1 VAEAAAAGTAS
12 GRPFRLE
19 YRILRPD
26 GETRWLRSTTVGVT
40 NDAGEVARSGGI
52 IEDVTEARE
61 AAGALAENERR
72 LREIVDTA
80 FATTVLVDEG
90 RVVYANKRIAEIF
103 GYDVAEA
110 DGLPFAAFFP
120 PAEGERVLELLGPEA
135 EYEGEHRGVKKDG
148 TPMWLRVRSWPLAY
162 GGRTVRVVYLLDITA
177 LREAL
182 EGVRASEE
190 RYALAQRAADI
201 GSWDW
206 DVTTGGLLW
215 SDTIE
220 PMFGFGPGEF
230 GGTYD
235 AFLASVHP
243 DDRDFVV
250 SSVNAAVNEKREY
263 DIEHRIVW
271 PDGTVRWVSEK
282 GEVFYDAGDKPVRM
296 LGVVGDIT
304 TRKEAQENLKRAL
317 AETEQ
322 RRAEIAALLQAA
334 RAVLE
339 TPRFEAAARAIYDAA
354 QEAVG
359 AAAGYIALLTPDGTE
374 NEVVFLDTGEVR
386 CEVDPELPMPIRG
399 FREVAIRAQKPV
411 YENDFGQ
418 TSWVQYLPPGHAPLQ
433 NVLFAPLN
441 IEGKT
446 VGLLGLGNKPG
457 GFTANDALVAG
468 AFADFAAVALQ
479 NYRNLGRLE
488 ASEERYR
495 RIVETAEE
503 GIWMVDENNDTVF
516 VNRKM
521 VTMLGYGERELLGQ
535 PFLRYVE
542 AGPPAERAEE
552 LRRRGVVEQRDLKL
566 RRRDGTVVWG
576 IAVMSPI
583 FDDGGRYEGALMMI
597 TDITERKRAE
607 EALREAEL
615 RYRSLFEQS
624 PDGVLVLDPETMKPR
639 EFNEAAARQL
649 GYTPEEFAGLS
660 VFDYEAMESAED
672 TKARLAKLRRQ
683 GRDDFETL
691 HRTKTGE
698 ILNVFVTTKMVNI
711 DGRRGLYT
719 IFRDLTPLKRAE
731 QQLVATAAEL
741 ARSNRDLE
749 QFAYAAS
756 HDLQEPLRMV
766 SNYLQLLERRYGA
779 RLDGDAVEFLNYA
792 VDGARRMAEMVQ
804 DLLNYS
810 RVGSRGTP
818 FAPTDLNAA
827 LDQALADLQ
836 VAVEETGA
844 RVTRDELPTVAADAS
859 QMRQLFQNLMGNA
872 IKFRGPEPPQIHVG
886 AERRGGEWRLA
897 VRDNGIGIAPEF
909 RDRIFGVFQRL
920 HSRGEYPGTGIGLAI
935 CEKIVTRHGGRIWV
949 EAEPG
954 RGATFYFTLP
964 ARGEER

>member
-1 VAEAAAAGTAS
+1 
-12 GRPFRLE
+12 
-19 YRILRPD
+19 
-26 GETRWLRSTTVGVT
+26 
-40 NDAGEVARSGGI
+40 
-52 IEDVTEARE
+52 
-61 AAGALAENERR
+61 
-72 LREIVDTA
+72 
-80 FATTVLVDEG
+80 
-90 RVVYANKRIAEIF
+90 
-103 GYDVAEA
+103 
-110 DGLPFAAFFP
+110 
-120 PAEGERVLELLGPEA
+120 
-135 EYEGEHRGVKKDG
+135 
-148 TPMWLRVRSWPLAY
+148 
-162 GGRTVRVVYLLDITA
+162 
-177 LREAL
+177 
-182 EGVRASEE
+182 
-190 RYALAQRAADI
+190 
-201 GSWDW
+201 
-206 DVTTGGLLW
+206 
-215 SDTIE
+215 
-220 PMFGFGPGEF
+220 
-230 GGTYD
+230 
-235 AFLASVHP
+235 
-243 DDRDFVV
+243 
-250 SSVNAAVNEKREY
+250 
-263 DIEHRIVW
+263 
-271 PDGTVRWVSEK
+271 
-282 GEVFYDAGDKPVRM
+282 
-296 LGVVGDIT
+296 
-304 TRKEAQENLKRAL
+304 
-317 AETEQ
+317 
-322 RRAEIAALLQAA
+322 
-334 RAVLE
+334 
-339 TPRFEAAARAIYDAA
+339 
-354 QEAVG
+354 
-359 AAAGYIALLTPDGTE
+359 
-374 NEVVFLDTGEVR
+374 
-386 CEVDPELPMPIRG
+386 
-399 FREVAIRAQKPV
+399 
-411 YENDFGQ
+411 
-418 TSWVQYLPPGHAPLQ
+418 
-433 NVLFAPLN
+433 
-441 IEGKT
+441 
-446 VGLLGLGNKPG
+446 
-457 GFTANDALVAG
+457 
-468 AFADFAAVALQ
+468 
-479 NYRNLGRLE
+479 
-488 ASEERYR
+488 
-495 RIVETAEE
+495 
-503 GIWMVDENNDTVF
+503 
-516 VNRKM
+516 
-521 VTMLGYGERELLGQ
+521 MLGYGERELLGQ